1 MKFDCLS
8 SQQPYTE
15 FLLNAVKTL
24 ETWCR
29 PVLLQTMQCTPAM
42 HIRHLQWEDMSSQ
55 ELLEQRL
62 GINPTQ
68 TQALLW
74 DGDQFG
80 HGVITGK

>member
-1 MKFDCLS
+1 MPAC
-8 SQQPYTE
+8 
-15 FLLNAVKTL
+15 AM
-24 ETWCR
+24 
-29 PVLLQTMQCTPAM
+29 QTMQCTMAI

-62 GINPTQ
+62 GMNPTQ
-68 TQALLW
+68 IQALLW